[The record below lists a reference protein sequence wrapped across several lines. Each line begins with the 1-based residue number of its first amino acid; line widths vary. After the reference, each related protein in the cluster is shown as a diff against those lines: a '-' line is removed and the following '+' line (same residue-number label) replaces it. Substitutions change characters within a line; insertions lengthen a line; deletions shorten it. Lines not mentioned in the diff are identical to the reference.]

1 MILRNGGR
9 GPVELIGNIRRDQA
23 AHLKEKIISLW
34 FMFHGM
40 TLMLMRNGLAND
52 CRRKPSG
59 NMRQEAEKWV
69 SLFRGEMKLLKL
81 ASLRPIHG
89 RAIFQTIIRV
99 GMDLKEVL
107 QSKVLRSMVMVFLIW
122 PEMYGNGAATG
133 TMAVI
138 TLN

>member
-9 GPVELIGNIRRDQA
+9 GPGELIGNIRRDQA

-40 TLMLMRNGLAND
+40 TLMLMRNGVAND
-52 CRRKPSG
+52 CRQKPSG
-59 NMRQEAEKWV
+59 NMLQEAEKWV

-81 ASLRPIHG
+81 ASPRPIPG

-107 QSKVLRSMVMVFLIW
+107 SQKFCGQWIW
-122 PEMYGNGAATG
+122 SF
-133 TMAVI
+133 
-138 TLN
+138 